1 MAGPDFD
8 SIKHLNPYNVEYWEA
23 RESDAAARLREQVAK
38 LCRRDQK
45 GDDFL

>member
-23 RESDAAARLREQVAK
+23 REK
-38 LCRRDQK
+38 LA
-45 GDDFL
+45 GVEE

>member
-23 RESDAAARLREQVAK
+23 CEK
-38 LCRRDQK
+38 LA
-45 GDDFL
+45 GVEE